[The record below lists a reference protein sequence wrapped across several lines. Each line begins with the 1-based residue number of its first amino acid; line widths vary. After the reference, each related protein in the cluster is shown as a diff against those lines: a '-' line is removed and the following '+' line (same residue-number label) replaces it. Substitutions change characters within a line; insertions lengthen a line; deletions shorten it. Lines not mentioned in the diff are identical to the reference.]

1 MSSRKV
7 VATVKRASGT
17 PRHLV
22 VGDAM
27 RAASDE
33 GMSRNDKLNFIRA
46 MADGLTP
53 KPAAVSKKA
62 GVGAASTR
70 TSKLAAGNS
79 ATPPSRSQKVVLV
92 RKIPAPVKPE
102 ARPTNPLSE
111 AVIAVSQQIEAA
123 NAAGDLEAL
132 TPDAV
137 QALMRAM
144 AKFYSA
150 NMDAGN
156 KYPLVAN
163 RLAISGTDA
172 MIVCSAL
179 LKSVDLQ
186 VFELG
191 MWQSWSGI

>member
-1 MSSRKV
+1 
-7 VATVKRASGT
+7 
-17 PRHLV
+17 
-22 VGDAM
+22 
-27 RAASDE
+27 
-33 GMSRNDKLNFIRA
+33 MSRDDKVNFIRA
-46 MADGLTP
+46 MAEGLTP
-53 KPAAVSKKA
+53 KPSTVPKKA
-62 GVGAASTR
+62 GVGAASKRLSKPT
-70 TSKLAAGNS
+70 KLAAGKS

-111 AVIAVSQQIEAA
+111 AVIAVSRQIEAA

-137 QALMRAM
+137 QALMSAM